1 MDSGLLSVWV
11 AIGQHLQ
18 TSVRW
23 EGQVHTPTSLSGW
36 SMHCS
41 LGGADVKTGLGKV
54 KAYSRPAYLW
64 WEHNQPTEALSAQFN
79 YCTKTATGVWV
90 GHRHKELKENRLKNP
105 IKHQFKSS
113 RTLAIFTHFGPAGLR
128 RTLVF
133 KRHRLKGI
141 HNINGGNN
149 LILLLC
155 KTIQTIKSLANAGRV
170 QQMLQ
175 GKKNCLL

>member
-1 MDSGLLSVWV
+1 MDSVLLSVWV

-54 KAYSRPAYLW
+54 KAYSSPAYLW
-64 WEHNQPTEALSAQFN
+64 WEHNQPTETLSAQFN

-155 KTIQTIKSLANAGRV
+155 KTI
-170 QQMLQ
+170 
-175 GKKNCLL
+175 